1 MSRRHQVLYVLALFL
16 TGLVAHFVG
25 VACCS
30 VAEKNIGLGWGGC
43 VWQWLE
49 IEGYVLGLISA
60 LLLII
65 LEVNEPP
72 SQPEETTPLVTVTTT
87 TNAVY

>member
-1 MSRRHQVLYVLALFL
+1 MSRRHQLLYVVALFL
-16 TGLVAHFVG
+16 TGVVAHFVG

-30 VAEKNIGLGWGGC
+30 DLEKLVGLGWGGC

-49 IEGYVLGLISA
+49 IEGYVLGGMSA
-60 LLLII
+60 LLLIY

-72 SQPEETTPLVTVTTT
+72 SQPEETTPLVTGTT
-87 TNAVY
+87 TNPVY